1 MKYLDDLETILLKDL
16 VPDQKLENCFWVKSD
31 SQLRSD
37 EFFHDL
43 NQKDQE
49 RIFSL
54 IETIIHTERHG
65 HFAGALN
72 SFNLSSNWTF
82 FIEQRWEGAWF
93 ILGAVKGGF
102 EDTAC
107 PSFIKK
113 FYANQLGF
121 LDKNIFDI
129 LNLKSPFL
137 QKAIYESCKIKKLV
151 VEKDEKE
158 KNFRKILNF
167 GHTFAHAYEASL
179 NYSKKLNHGEA
190 VLLGI
195 STAIDFSHKKN
206 FLKNN
211 DYKKINYHIHNSK
224 LPFDLK
230 NFLQKKHLNKILNF
244 MEKDK
249 KNKSKKINLI
259 LLKNIGQA
267 ILNKEYDRNII
278 KSFLKKKFN

>member
-54 IETIIHTERHG
+54 IETIIHTERHD

-121 LDKNIFDI
+121 LDK
-129 LNLKSPFL
+129 FL
-137 QKAIYESCKIKKLV
+137 FSKTLIWQTVYRNIKKNEDFFEECLKV
-151 VEKDEKE
+151 YCDENDKWMQAKEECKEIIAEPLFYDHLKPSKQLLHIISKNCSKISEKE
-158 KNFRKILNF
+158 K
-167 GHTFAHAYEASL
+167 E
-179 NYSKKLNHGEA
+179 
-190 VLLGI
+190 
-195 STAIDFSHKKN
+195 
-206 FLKNN
+206 
-211 DYKKINYHIHNSK
+211 
-224 LPFDLK
+224 
-230 NFLQKKHLNKILNF
+230 
-244 MEKDK
+244 
-249 KNKSKKINLI
+249 I
-259 LLKNIGQA
+259 LLDYLIMGIYRGKFGSA
-267 ILNKEYDRNII
+267 FS
-278 KSFLKKKFN
+278 SFLK